1 MKYELKRNIRIN
13 IMFYLIFVA
22 LGAAFLAFTSD
33 DGDRLGGLVFILI
46 GGVFIINELRRSKD
60 PKLTFDEKG
69 FQIGDTRYSYSDI
82 ERIESNRI
90 KHTKYVR
97 IIIDGEVAYRF
108 DNGYENV
115 KEFAK
120 QLTLNGVDHNL
131 FL

>member
-1 MKYELKRNIRIN
+1 MKYELKRTTKFNV
-13 IMFYLIFVA
+13 LIYAIVLIVGILFI
-22 LGAAFLAFTSD
+22 AFGSD
-33 DGDRLGGLVFILI
+33 AGDRAGGAVFMLF
-46 GGVFIINELRRSKD
+46 GAGFIFNELMRSKD
-60 PKLTFDEKG
+60 PKLTFDENS

-82 ERIESNRI
+82 ERVESNRV

-97 IIIDGEVAYRF
+97 IIIDGKVAYRF
-108 DNGYENV
+108 DNGYENA

>member
-1 MKYELKRNIRIN
+1 MKYELKRTIRLNVI
-13 IMFYLIFVA
+13 IYLIFVV
-22 LGAAFLAFTSD
+22 LGVAFLVFSSD
-33 DGDRLGGLVFILI
+33 DGNRMGGLVFMLI
-46 GGVFIINELRRSKD
+46 GGGLIINELRRSRD

-69 FQIGDTRYSYSDI
+69 FQIGDTRYSYSNI
-82 ERIESNRI
+82 ERVESNRV

-97 IIIDGEVAYRF
+97 IIIDGKVAYRF
-108 DNGYENV
+108 DNGYENA

>member
-60 PKLTFDEKG
+60 PKLTFDENG

-108 DNGYENV
+108 DNGYENA